1 MMDFSP
7 RPSQQAIL
15 RYTGGRLGIAA
26 VPGAGKTHILSALA
40 AQIIHNDG
48 LQDGQE
54 VLIVTL
60 VNSAVDN
67 FEARIKRFFAERP
80 IQALYKY
87 RVRTLHGLA
96 HDIVREK
103 PARVGLEERFSIIDE
118 REAGFIRRE
127 AVNAWLASHAERL
140 DDYLDPALDDSK
152 RDWVRRQ
159 QLPELL
165 DSLAMAF
172 IRSSKDRLLTPE
184 SLRAKLDSSLAPL
197 PLAELGW
204 SIYAD
209 YQRALAYRGA
219 VDFDDLIRLALTL
232 LESDDEY
239 LERLRFRYPFILEDE
254 AQDSSLS
261 QQRILGLLSGGVV
274 SIRPDEHG
282 ATRPPDSN
290 GGNWVRVG
298 DPNQAIFETFTTAD
312 PELLRQFIAE
322 NPSQDMPESGRSQQ
336 SIISLANHLIDW
348 VMSSHPIPE
357 ARTSLSLPHIE
368 PVPEGY
374 EPVNPPDNP
383 EAIRLISKKY
393 TPEEELEAVVK
404 SVKGYVD
411 SVADLPDEQKPT
423 IAILVP
429 RNNRGIEVIDA
440 LKKRGIETI
449 ELISS
454 TSNTRAAA
462 GSLNYLLSYLA
473 DPQSASK
480 LSKAY
485 RVWRRDWREGMSLR
499 GGSSSEAYRDPT
511 KQSPDEDMSL
521 RGTKQSPDED
531 TSLRGTKQ
539 SPDEVMSLRG
549 TKQSPDEDMSL
560 RGTKQSPDEDMSL
573 RGTKQSPDD
582 KGIASGQRTSLA
594 MTSDE
599 EGVAMSRSALL
610 ATTST
615 LLRKMVNVEN
625 FVAPSQADDWLAGLG
640 ESEAEHVIQE
650 LSEFRVYVQRWL
662 NAVTLPIDQLVLT
675 LAQDVFS
682 KASDLALAHK
692 LALVLRQA
700 ANGHADWRLPELS
713 SELALIARNERRFIG
728 FSSDDSGFDPERHRG
743 AVVVTTM
750 HKAKGLEWDRVYL
763 MSVNNYDFPS
773 LQPYDR
779 YISEKWFVRSDGLDT
794 SEKSARS
801 TRPPEY
807 PNKRLNLE
815 AEALAQLS
823 ALESKSEYEWYEEGA
838 ATAQSRLDYVKE
850 RLRLLYVGITR
861 AKKDLIVTW
870 NSGRQGD
877 ATPSLAM
884 SELMG
889 WWEK

>member
-1 MMDFSP
+1 MTNFTP
-7 RPSQQAIL
+7 RPSQQNIL

-40 AQIIHNDG
+40 AQIIHDNQ

-67 FEARIKRFFAERP
+67 FENRIKGFFDNP
-80 IQALYKY
+80 LQALYKY

-127 AVNAWLASHAERL
+127 SVNAWLASNSL
-140 DDYLDPALDDSK
+140 DDYLDPELDQSK
-152 RDWVRRQ
+152 RDWLRRD
-159 QLPELL
+159 QLPNMV
-165 DSLAMAF
+165 DSLALAF
-172 IRSSKDRLLTPE
+172 IRSAKDRLLTPD
-184 SLRAKLDSSLAPL
+184 SLRAKLDASPAPL

-232 LESDDEY
+232 LDSDEEF

-261 QQRILGLLSGGVV
+261 QQRILSLLSGGVV
-274 SIRPDEHG
+274 HPAVQLRDEQEQ
-282 ATRPPDSN
+282 

-312 PELLRQFIAE
+312 PELLREFIAN
-322 NPSQDMPESGRSQQ
+322 NPHADMPESGRSQP
-336 SIISLANHLIDW
+336 SIIATANHLIDW
-348 VMSSHPIPE
+348 AMSAHPDPNV
-357 ARTSLSLPHIE
+357 RTALSLPHIV
-368 PVPEGY
+368 PVPEDD
-374 EPVNPPDNP
+374 PQQNPPDNP
-383 EAIRLISKKY
+383 EGIRFISKKF
-393 TPEEELEAVVK
+393 TPEEELDAVVK
-404 SVKGYVD
+404 SVKGHL
-411 SVADLPDEQKPT
+411 DLFAEDEQKPT
-423 IAILVP
+423 IAVLVP
-429 RNNRGIEVIDA
+429 RNNRGIEVIEA
-440 LKKRGIETI
+440 LKKKNIEVI

-454 TSNTRAAA
+454 TSTTRAAA

-480 LSKAY
+480 LQKAY
-485 RVWRRDWREGMSLR
+485 QVWRRDWREDV
-499 GGSSSEAYRDPT
+499 E
-511 KQSPDEDMSL
+511 
-521 RGTKQSPDED
+521 
-531 TSLRGTKQ
+531 
-539 SPDEVMSLRG
+539 
-549 TKQSPDEDMSL
+549 
-560 RGTKQSPDEDMSL
+560 
-573 RGTKQSPDD
+573 
-582 KGIASGQRTSLA
+582 
-594 MTSDE
+594 
-599 EGVAMSRSALL
+599 
-610 ATTST
+610 
-615 LLRKMVNVEN
+615 KMVLVKEVGDLIRRVGEVEK
-625 FVAPSQADDWLAGLG
+625 FVAPNQADDWLSALG

-650 LSEFRVYVQRWL
+650 LTEFRVNVQRWL

-682 KASDLALAHK
+682 EASDLALAHK
-692 LALVLRQA
+692 LALMLRGA
-700 ANGHADWRLPELS
+700 ANDHADWRLPELT
-713 SELALIARNERRFIG
+713 SELAVIAKNERRFIG

-743 AVVVTTM
+743 EVVVTTM
-750 HKAKGLEWDRVYL
+750 HKAKGLEWDRVYM

-773 LQPYDR
+773 NMGNDR
-779 YISEKWFVRSDGLDT
+779 FISEKWFVRGG
-794 SEKSARS
+794 
-801 TRPPEY
+801 
-807 PNKRLNLE
+807 LNLE
-815 AEALAQLS
+815 AEALAQLT
-823 ALESKSEYEWYEEGA
+823 ALESTSEYDWYEEGA
-838 ATAQSRLDYVKE
+838 ATMQSRLGYVKE

-889 WWEK
+889 WWESEGSRQ